1 MTSPHTA
8 IAVTALCPL
17 DTCPVPP
24 VPQHP
29 TMVSL
34 STTDQLS
41 LTTAMVDQLAMIQ
54 QQSLELDEL
63 KASMQLIRQELSY
76 YQVTQVNMAH
86 NLQALHSTVQEVAH
100 AMASM
105 TLKLNQFC
113 FPAAQSLPANAPT
126 LQESPHQSSEASLG
140 WPLT

>member
-1 MTSPHTA
+1 
-8 IAVTALCPL
+8 
-17 DTCPVPP
+17 
-24 VPQHP
+24 
-29 TMVSL
+29 
-34 STTDQLS
+34 
-41 LTTAMVDQLAMIQ
+41 MVDQLAMIQ

-63 KASMQLIRQELSY
+63 KASMQLIHQKLSY

-113 FPAAQSLPANAPT
+113 FPAAQYLTASAPT
-126 LQESPHQSSEASLG
+126 L
-140 WPLT
+140 